1 MCSHARVPSKELQ
14 AQHSTFHRAAHQIS
28 NLQQKRD
35 QVDLIKRTV
44 LWRITR
50 LTALAD
56 GSLGKIF

>member
-50 LTALAD
+50 LTCTC
-56 GSLGKIF
+56 